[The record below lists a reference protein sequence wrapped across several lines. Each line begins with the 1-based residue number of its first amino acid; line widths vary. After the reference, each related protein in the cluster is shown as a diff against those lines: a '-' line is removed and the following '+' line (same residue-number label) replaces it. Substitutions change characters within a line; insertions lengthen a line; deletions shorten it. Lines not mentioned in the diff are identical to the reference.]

1 MLRVVRVLR
10 IPLST
15 NVERVALALAYKGV
29 EVEWVDVDPDDR
41 SPVVALSG
49 QDLVP
54 VMELDGEVVADSTR
68 ILAELERRF
77 PEPPLYPRV
86 PARRAEVEVFVD
98 WFNRVWK
105 RAPNE
110 LTDELE
116 SGRAD
121 PVRVEALGL
130 EITGSLD
137 VFEALL
143 DGRDYLMGDFGVAD
157 CVAFPFLRFSRYLED
172 GDPYVFHQ
180 ILAERLAL
188 GDGYPRVAAWL
199 ARMEA
204 RPRA

>member
-1 MLRVVRVLR
+1 VIHVLR

-29 EVEWVDVDPDDR
+29 EVDWVDVDPDDR
-41 SPVVALSG
+41 SAVVELSG
-49 QDLVP
+49 QELVP
-54 VMELDGEVVADSTR
+54 VLDADGEVVSDSTR
-68 ILAELERRF
+68 ILAWLEDRF
-77 PEPPLYPRV
+77 PEPPLYPRE
-86 PARRAEVEVFVD
+86 PARRAEVDVFVD

-110 LTDELE
+110 LTDLLE
-116 SGRAD
+116 SGRPDVA
-121 PVRVEALGL
+121 RVEELGR

-143 DGRDYLMGDFGVAD
+143 DGRDFLLGEFGVAD
-157 CVAFPFLRFSRYLED
+157 CAAFPFLRFAAYLED

-180 ILAERLAL
+180 VLAERLAL
-188 GDGYPRVAAWL
+188 GADHLRVAAWL
-199 ARMEA
+199 ERMEA

>member
-1 MLRVVRVLR
+1 VIRVLR

-41 SPVVALSG
+41 SPVVELSS
-49 QDLVP
+49 QELVP
-54 VMELDGEVVADSTR
+54 VLEADGEVVSDSTR
-68 ILAELERRF
+68 ILEWLERRF
-77 PEPPLYPRV
+77 PEPALYPGD

-110 LTDELE
+110 LTGLLE
-116 SGRAD
+116 SERPDAARAEELGR
-121 PVRVEALGL
+121 
-130 EITGSLD
+130 EITASLE
-137 VFEALL
+137 VFEELL
-143 DGRDYLMGDFGVAD
+143 DGRDFLMGEFGASD
-157 CVAFPFLRFSRYLED
+157 CAAFPFLRFAAYLED

-180 ILAERLAL
+180 VLAERLAL
-188 GDGYPRVAAWL
+188 GSGHPRVTAWL
-199 ARMEA
+199 ERMEA